1 MTGEVFV
8 INTPWAFVAVV
19 LMGFVAALFVLYIEG
34 RD

>member
-1 MTGEVFV
+1 MIGETFV
-8 INTPWAFVAVV
+8 INSPWPFAAVV